1 MKTSQTG
8 LDLIKGSEGCRLKSY
23 RCQAGI
29 LTIGYGHT
37 GPDVFEGQEITQE
50 EADTLLR
57 LDLARF
63 EAAANRNLHTMTQC
77 QFDACVSLCYNIGE
91 GAFNKS
97 SVVRLHNEGKYGDAA
112 QAFMLW
118 NKAAGKVSR
127 GLQARRAKESALYLQ
142 DEISNENYVP
152 PSVAEG
158 EKPLSESKTLQ
169 GQVGAAAA
177 TAATVGASQIDTN
190 TIQQHS
196 DLIITFLPY
205 LKEYWW
211 VFALAAAG
219 FIAYSTYARIKD
231 RIEGR
236 N

>member
-1 MKTSQTG
+1 M
-8 LDLIKGSEGCRLKSY
+8 
-23 RCQAGI
+23 
-29 LTIGYGHT
+29 
-37 GPDVFEGQEITQE
+37 
-50 EADTLLR
+50 LR

>member
-1 MKTSQTG
+1 MKTSIHG
-8 LDLIKGSEGCRLKSY
+8 LDLIKSSEGCRLKAY
-23 RCQAGI
+23 RCQAGV

-63 EAAANRNLHTMTQC
+63 EAAVNKACHTVSQC
-77 QFDACVSLCYNIGE
+77 QFDACVSLCYNIGP
-91 GAFNKS
+91 GAFAKS
-97 SVVRLHNEGKYGDAA
+97 SVVRLHNEGKCGDAA

-142 DEISNENYVP
+142 DEISSESYIP
-152 PSVAEG
+152 PAAAEG
-158 EKPLSESKTLQ
+158 EKPLAESKTLQ

-196 DLIITFLPY
+196 DLIVTFLPY
-205 LKEYWW
+205 IKEYWW
-211 VFALAAAG
+211 VFALAAGG